1 MDTTKWIRQGQ
12 VWADYYW
19 QTHGISVLPIA
30 RDSKRPLC
38 STNRFKDHIEPDI
51 FRSFGTGNMAI
62 RCGSLNRIIALDV
75 DNREK
80 ARDWFLQHPP
90 LPKTWSSRSGSGGL
104 HLWFKIPDWWGGST
118 KSCQLWKG
126 EGKHEEVA
134 LKGDGTQVICPPSII
149 FTGQIAKHYK
159 WESGFAPMQT
169 RLASAPVWLLKQIA
183 DRNAPPPLP
192 TYHDQPDPYLLPIG
206 FSQGVKCDSS
216 LLDSIP
222 NKLQLLIGWGLR
234 LAKDSPNTSGWY
246 ACFRPGEE
254 DQHASASVRA
264 DSGTV
269 WIAGR
274 GTLNFFEAAVALGV
288 FPDTQTAMQK
298 LKDNYSEL

>member
-1 MDTTKWIRQGQ
+1 MDSTRWLIQGQ
-12 VWADYYW
+12 LWADYYW
-19 QTHGISVLPIA
+19 QTYGISVLPIA

-38 STNRFKDHIEPDI
+38 STNRFKGHIEPDV

-118 KSCQLWKG
+118 KSCQFWKG

-149 FTGQIAKHYK
+149 DTGQIAKHYK

-183 DRNAPPPLP
+183 DRNAPPALP
-192 TYHDQPDPYLLPIG
+192 ELTSSADPFVLPVGRTDALDRGLLER
-206 FSQGVKCDSS
+206 
-216 LLDSIP
+216 IP
-222 NKLQLLIGWGLR
+222 HKLQLLKGWGLR
-234 LAKDSPNTSGWY
+234 LARDSPNTSGWY

-264 DSGTV
+264 DSGSV
-269 WIAGR
+269 WVADR
-274 GTLNFFEAAVALGV
+274 GVLNFFEAAVALGI
-288 FPDTQTAMQK
+288 FPDVQTAKQK
-298 LKDNYSEL
+298 LSEEFP

>member
-1 MDTTKWIRQGQ
+1 MDTIKWIRQGQ

-19 QTHGISVLPIA
+19 NTHGLSVLPIA

-38 STNRFKDHIEPDI
+38 STNRFKDHIPPDV
-51 FRSFGTGNMAI
+51 FKSFGTGNMAI

-80 ARDWFLQHPP
+80 AKDWFMQHPP
-90 LPKTWSSRSGSGGL
+90 LPKTWASRSGSGGL
-104 HLWFKIPDWWGGST
+104 HLWFKVPDWWGGST

-126 EGKHEEVA
+126 TEKHEEVA

-149 FTGQIAKHYK
+149 TVGNVAKAYK
-159 WESGFAPMQT
+159 WEAGFAPMQT
-169 RLASAPVWLLKQIA
+169 RLSNAPAWLLKQIA
-183 DRNAPPPLP
+183 DTNAPPALPPLSVS
-192 TYHDQPDPYLLPIG
+192 DDPYVLPVG
-206 FSQGVKCDSS
+206 RVQGVIFDQSVI
-216 LLDSIP
+216 DRVP

-234 LAKDSPNTSGWY
+234 LARDSPNASGWY
-246 ACFRPGEE
+246 ACYRPGEQ

-264 DSGTV
+264 DSGSV

-274 GTLNFFEAAVALGV
+274 GVMNFFEVAVTLGIY
-288 FPDTQTAMQK
+288 PDVQTAVKK
-298 LKDNYSEL
+298 LSEEFR